1 MQNGSHSTYH
11 FTKWFFL
18 NIMLLRFIHIYI
30 CTFSLLCSI
39 LFIYSFSCWWICRW
53 FPVFPYYKQCYIGL
67 FFYARHRTLLMFNLL
82 VAGWLSSGIWWRV
95 QSPTARVRIS
105 PEVNCR
111 VEGHAH
117 LRFSRPCQVA
127 LQWLY
132 QFISPPAAYE
142 SFCLSTLH
150 PYKYLVV
157 ALFNYFTNTDM
168 KWYLHTV

>member
-1 MQNGSHSTYH
+1 MDHTLHIISQSDFFSTLCFWDLSIFIYAH
-11 FTKWFFL
+11 FHCFVVFYL
-18 NIMLLRFIHIYI
+18 FIH
-30 CTFSLLCSI
+30 SLVGGYVDDFQFFPIISNVI
-39 LFIYSFSCWWICRW
+39 LDS
-53 FPVFPYYKQCYIGL
+53 

-95 QSPTARVRIS
+95 PSLTARVRIS

-157 ALFNYFTNTDM
+157 ALFNYFTNMDM